1 MTTMRKQ
8 GGFTLIELMIVIA
21 ILAILMAIA
30 VPVYQDYSV
39 RTKNSECVSV
49 VGGAKLA
56 VSEAINEG
64 ATDFTDTGW
73 TFSGSQYCAS
83 AAIDGTSGDITAT
96 TQDTGA
102 SALQYTFSPSTDG
115 GGHID
120 WNCTTDNANS
130 DRQIPSECR

>member
-1 MTTMRKQ
+1 MNTMRKQ

-30 VPVYQDYSV
+30 VPVYQDYSI

-64 ATDFTDTGW
+64 ATGFGDTGW
-73 TFSGSQYCAS
+73 TFSGTEYCES
-83 AAIDGTSGDITAT
+83 ANIDSSTGEITAT
-96 TQDTGA
+96 TRDTGA
-102 SALQYTFSPSTDG
+102 SALEYTFSPSTDG
-115 GGHID
+115 GGAID
-120 WNCTTDNANS
+120 WTCTTDNANT
-130 DRQIPSECR
+130 DRQIPAECR